1 MQIGRKNVH
10 GKGGVRFKTP
20 YTSSKQKAQ
29 VRNLVTELVLFE
41 KVTVTRGMVKD
52 VVKEFDHLVTLAKRG
67 DLHAIRQAAAILRKY
82 DVEGQTDALDKLF
95 KDIAKRPGIAS
106 RNGGYLKIYKL
117 DNRKGDNAPIRL
129 LTLAD

>member
-29 VRNLVTELVLFE
+29 VRNLVTELVIYE
-41 KVTVTRGMVKD
+41 KVTVTRSMVKP
-52 VVKEFDHLVTLAKRG
+52 VIKQFDHLVTLAKRG
-67 DLHAIRQAAAILRKY
+67 DLHSRRQAASILKNY
-82 DVEGQTDALDKLF
+82 NVEGKPEALDKLF
-95 KDIAKRPGIAS
+95 NELKTRFAS
-106 RNGGYLKIYKL
+106 RNGGYLKVYKL
-117 DNRKGDNAPIRL
+117 ENRKGDNAPIRL

>member
-41 KVTVTRGMVKD
+41 KVTVTRSMVKD
-52 VVKEFDHLVTLAKRG
+52 VVKTFDHLITLSKKG
-67 DLHAIRQAAAILRKY
+67 DLHARRQAASILRDYKV
-82 DVEGQTDALDKLF
+82 DGEPEALTKLF
-95 KDIAKRPGIAS
+95 NDLAKRCAL
-106 RNGGYLKIYKL
+106 RNGGYLKVYKL
-117 DNRKGDNAPIRL
+117 VNRKGDNAPMRL
-129 LTLAD
+129 LTIAD